1 MSKRKRNDLTLADR
15 YEVVKL
21 LDQKLTQTKISKR
34 LGCSISQICHINSK
48 KDDIRTQYQSN
59 SNPDRKRQRSGKA
72 SNMEAALTTWFID
85 ARARDIPISG
95 PILEEKAKDLAQAL
109 QQPDFNA
116 TSGWLSRW
124 KTRNNIV
131 YKRLHGEKKDS
142 DFTGADHWVTNV
154 LPNLLE
160 TYQPQ
165 DIYNADETG
174 LYYRT
179 LPDGTLTQK
188 TEQLCGGKKAKDR
201 ITVMV
206 TCNMTGTDRRC
217 LLVIGKSRNPRCF
230 RGVKNLPVTYRTNK
244 NAWMNGDIFSK
255 WLQDFN
261 KDMRR
266 QRQQKLHLVDN
277 CNL

>member
-1 MSKRKRNDLTLADR
+1 
-15 YEVVKL
+15 
-21 LDQKLTQTKISKR
+21 
-34 LGCSISQICHINSK
+34 
-48 KDDIRTQYQSN
+48 
-59 SNPDRKRQRSGKA
+59 
-72 SNMEAALTTWFID
+72 MEAALTTWFID

-95 PILEEKAKDLAQAL
+95 PIQEEKAKDLAQAL
-109 QQPDFNA
+109 QEPDFNV
-116 TSGWLSRW
+116 TCGWLSRW

-142 DFTGADHWVTNV
+142 DFIAADHWGTNV

-179 LPDGTLTQK
+179 LPDSTLTQK

-206 TCNMTGTDRRC
+206 TYNMTGTDRRC

-230 RGVKNLPVTYRTNK
+230 RGVKKLTSHLP
-244 NAWMNGDIFSK
+244 
-255 WLQDFN
+255 
-261 KDMRR
+261 
-266 QRQQKLHLVDN
+266 QQQECLDEW
-277 CNL
+277 